1 MPHDEI
7 SKTITLHFTS
17 TNVDTVEF

>member
-1 MPHDEI
+1 VPHDEI

-17 TNVDTVEF
+17 TNVDTIEF